1 MSFVFINAYIQ
12 DKHCK
17 YVLLL
22 QYSAFLARHGKITS
36 KTSSFPKTLMKKRIN
51 GDNTGVVGRS
61 GTIEAVAGS
70 SLDVHGGLEWQTWA
84 CEL

>member
-1 MSFVFINAYIQ
+1 
-12 DKHCK
+12 
-17 YVLLL
+17 
-22 QYSAFLARHGKITS
+22 
-36 KTSSFPKTLMKKRIN
+36 MKERIN

-84 CEL
+84 CELWQWSELNKDEI